1 MYGEVQG
8 SRGATTRA
16 MGEVAEATGV
26 PRGKG
31 NELFFAHTRAGQ
43 PVETWQPLRDHLEGV
58 AELAEQRAS
67 SFDAGAWGRLAGLWH
82 DLGKYSAAFQTYLRS
97 AGDPHEGEESGRV
110 DHATAGAQHAA
121 RSQGVLGH
129 LLAFP
134 VAGHHSGLLDAIGP
148 GACMQARLLKSVEP
162 YESAPYDLLQQQA
175 PEIPAYLRKALG
187 RRDPFSVS
195 FFVRMLFSSLVDADF
210 VDTEQFMDP
219 ARAEVRP
226 RWPADILARMSE
238 ALDGFLDAMDPPDTD
253 VNRHRASVLEACL
266 RAAHREP
273 GIFSLTVPTGGGKTL
288 SSLAFALTHAVRHD
302 LRRVIYVAPFTSII
316 EQNAGVFRS
325 VMAPLTEEGVPDP
338 VLEHHSNLDPER
350 ESVRSR
356 LAAENWDA
364 PLVVTTSVQF
374 YESLFASRSSR
385 CRKLH
390 NLARGVVILDEAQAL
405 PVDYLSP
412 CLRALR
418 ELTES
423 YGASLVLCTATQPA
437 IERRSGFNI
446 GMEVDES
453 SEIVPDPAGLF
464 EALRR
469 VEVSVEPEPVA
480 DEELAQRLL
489 DEKQVLCIVNT
500 RGHAVGLSELLG
512 DGEES
517 CHLSALMCA
526 EHRAAELSRVTSRLE
541 QGLECRVV
549 STRLIEAGVDIDF
562 PTVYRAVAGIDSVAQ
577 AAGRCNRNG
586 LRPAGRVIVFQSEHS
601 DSERFLADTA
611 AAARQVF
618 DLHSDVLSLAA
629 VEGYFRLYYW
639 DQAHRW
645 DRKGILDEF
654 QLAQDRSLPF
664 LFGFARAARDFRLIE
679 DTGRA
684 VFIPWGPRGA
694 RLCDELRNSWG
705 GPSFQLLRSL
715 QRYVVQVPESVWRR
729 NLDTA
734 FELVHGQYAV
744 LAFPERHYSART
756 GLRLPDTAT
765 DALIA

>member
-1 MYGEVQG
+1 MPK
-8 SRGATTRA
+8 A
-16 MGEVAEATGV
+16 MKWVEQAARVRSAPGDES
-26 PRGKG
+26 
-31 NELFFAHTRAGQ
+31 FFARTLEGQ
-43 PVETWQPLRDHLEGV
+43 PQVKWQLLQDHLEG
-58 AELAEQRAS
+58 ASHLAEQRAEW
-67 SFDAGAWGRLAGLWH
+67 FDAGAWGRLAGLWH

-97 AGDPHEGEESGRV
+97 AGEPHEGERSGRV

-121 RSQGVLGH
+121 RSLGVLGH

-134 VAGHHSGLLDAIGP
+134 IAGHHSGLLDAIGP
-148 GACMQARLLKSVEP
+148 GACMQARLIKFVEP
-162 YESAPYDLLQQQA
+162 CGSAPHEILEQPV
-175 PEIPAYLRKALG
+175 PEIPSYLRAALS
-187 RRDPFSVS
+187 RRDAFSVS
-195 FFVRMLFSSLVDADF
+195 FFSRMLFSALVDADF
-210 VDTEQFMDP
+210 IDTERFIDP
-219 ARAEVRP
+219 ARAQARP
-226 RWPADILARMSE
+226 RWPAGVLARMSH
-238 ALDGFLDAMDPPDTD
+238 ALDGFLETMDPPDTP
-253 VNRHRASVLEACL
+253 VNRHRASVLKACL
-266 RAAHREP
+266 GAAGRDP
-273 GIFSLTVPTGGGKTL
+273 GIFTLTVPTGGGKTL
-288 SSLAFALTHAVRHD
+288 SSLAFALAHAARHG

-325 VMAPLTEEGVPDP
+325 AMASLMDEGVPDP
-338 VLEHHSNLDPER
+338 VLEHHSNLDVEN

-356 LAAENWDA
+356 LATENWDA

-374 YESLFASRSSR
+374 YESLFANRSSR

-390 NLARGVVILDEAQAL
+390 NLARSVVILDEAQTL

-418 ELTES
+418 ELTDS
-423 YGASLVLCTATQPA
+423 YGASLLLCTATQPT
-437 IERRSGFNI
+437 IERRSGFDI
-446 GMEVDES
+446 GLELGES

-469 VEVSVEPEPVA
+469 VEVSVESRPMPDV
-480 DEELAQRLL
+480 ELAQRLL

-500 RGHAVGLSELLG
+500 RGHAVALCELLG
-512 DGEES
+512 DGEET

-526 EHRAAELSRVTSRLE
+526 EHRSEELERVRARLE
-541 QGLECRVV
+541 RGQECRVV

-586 LRPAGRVIVFQSEHS
+586 LHPTGHVIVFQSEHS
-601 DSERFLADTA
+601 VAERFLADTA

-618 DLHSDVLSLAA
+618 ELHSDVLSLAA
-629 VEGYFRLYYW
+629 VEDYFRLYYW
-639 DQAHRW
+639 DQSHRW

-654 QLAQDRSLPF
+654 QLGQDRSLPF
-664 LFGFARAARDFRLIE
+664 LFGFARAAREFKLIE

-694 RLCDELRNSWG
+694 QLCGELRESWE
-705 GPSFQLLRSL
+705 GPSSQLLRKL
-715 QRYVVQVPESVWRR
+715 QRYVVQIPEHVWLR
-729 NLDTA
+729 NIETA

-744 LAFPERHYSART
+744 LAFPDRHYSART
-756 GLRLPDTAT
+756 GLMLPDAAI